1 MYVCVPDFFFLK
13 LLHLCFDLVRLGLYL
28 PEVLG
33 EPGATQLR
41 LNFETFSLGV
51 KAENCFSLLAGQ
63 INAVYEDGPV
73 ELPVLGQD
81 EQQHRRSVL
90 RR

>member
-1 MYVCVPDFFFLK
+1 MCDFFFLK
-13 LLHLCFDLVRLGLYL
+13 KQNFYILCFTRVRLGLYFT
-28 PEVLG
+28 EVLG

-41 LNFETFSLGV
+41 LNFETFSSGV
-51 KAENCFSLLAGQ
+51 KAKNCLSLPAGQ

-81 EQQHRRSVL
+81 EQQHRGSVL

>member
-1 MYVCVPDFFFLK
+1 M
-13 LLHLCFDLVRLGLYL
+13 RLGLYFT
-28 PEVLG
+28 EVLG

-41 LNFETFSLGV
+41 LNFETFSSGV
-51 KAENCFSLLAGQ
+51 KAKNCLSLLAGQ

-81 EQQHRRSVL
+81 EQQHRGSVL